1 MSNIERVIFKLFGGR
16 DDGMVYDSRSG
27 DSHSSV
33 CARGVWAVT
42 QGEIGKVFLGHS
54 KEFTERLVSGDVD
67 ARYHKYKITE
77 RHDDG
82 DTVTLRA
89 DFVGVYDP
97 NSEQA

>member
-1 MSNIERVIFKLFGGR
+1 MAEIERVIFNLFGGR
-16 DDGMVYDSRSG
+16 DDGMVYDSRSD

-42 QGEIGKVFLGHS
+42 QGEVGKRFLGHS
-54 KEFTERLVSGDVD
+54 REFTDRLASGDVD
-67 ARYHKYKITE
+67 ARYHKYEVTE
-77 RHDDG
+77 RQDDG
-82 DTVTLRA
+82 GTVTLRA